1 MRIMQ
6 QKLRQEERDLM
17 WNSCETTHH
26 TQKHTETLLLIPH
39 TFSKNPIPTVKDEDS
54 DIDVPEDNDSDSD
67 VEECRPFRP
76 RLMRNSIMAG
86 IQTSSV
92 FVTLISLRVKMLN

>member
-17 WNSCETTHH
+17 WNSCETIHH
-26 TQKHTETLLLIPH
+26 TQKHTETLFMIPH
-39 TFSKNPIPTVKDEDS
+39 TFGKNPFLTVKDEDS

-67 VEECRPFRP
+67 VEESRPSRP
-76 RLMRNSIMAG
+76 RLMRNSILAG
-86 IQTSSV
+86 MQTSRV
-92 FVTLISLRVKMLN
+92 LVTLIILRVKRLS